1 MSTEVDVN
9 LKDITA
15 LLDAD
20 ATEEENFQVLT
31 NFLYKVK
38 TRNCNSFLSGFLC
51 LNLNKSSMKRLIY

>member
-20 ATEEENFQVLT
+20 ATEEENFQVFTLT
-31 NFLYKVK
+31 NFL
-38 TRNCNSFLSGFLC
+38 L
-51 LNLNKSSMKRLIY
+51 KRESKKL